1 MSNVRRNWRT
11 VQIPEPIMK
20 EVDKEVKR
28 KGSLYNTRSDFITD
42 SVRLNLKGALI
53 CKH

>member
-1 MSNVRRNWRT
+1 MSNQRKNWRT

-20 EVDKEVKR
+20 EVAKEVSR
-28 KGSLYNTRSDFITD
+28 KGSLYNTVSGFVTD
-42 SVRLNLKGALI
+42 SVRLNLKGGLP